1 MGFQQLTGPAMA
13 KGGAR
18 TPWVGGSRLAGLLA
32 RFPVA
37 LLVQS
42 A

>member
-13 KGGAR
+13 KGVED
-18 TPWVGGSRLAGLLA
+18 TEGGRVRLADLLA

-37 LLVQS
+37 LLVRS